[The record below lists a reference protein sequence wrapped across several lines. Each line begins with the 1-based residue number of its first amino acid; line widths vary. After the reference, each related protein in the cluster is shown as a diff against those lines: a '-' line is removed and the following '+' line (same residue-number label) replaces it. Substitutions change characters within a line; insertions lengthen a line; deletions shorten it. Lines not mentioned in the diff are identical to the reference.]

1 MNAHKGHQTSSSD
14 SSEIITVIP
23 VYNGENYLQATLESI
38 ARQTRRP
45 DRLLIIDDGSTDG
58 TEDLVRA
65 FKDIPCEWHPNPQ
78 NLGLFPNL
86 NKALEK
92 ANEAEFFHLLLA
104 DDLVV
109 PEFIETSCQ
118 ALKDAPPL
126 SFSWSDIQ
134 WIDAE
139 GRQAKGTVVD
149 SGRPGAPF
157 SQRTFL
163 TQESELQTVS
173 VGSVMIRTGRQPL
186 PCRFRTDLPQV
197 ADCVFYGELASHA
210 KSLIHIPR
218 PLCHI
223 RTHATNMTSKNIQ
236 NLKAWVTDEWI
247 AMQETARRIQEG
259 ALQRWLR
266 HQKLRCLFA
275 ARSKVKEQWME
286 RNQPEYA
293 QQIRKAT
300 RSALPLPHF
309 LLGRMSVALR
319 DMIKGRNVEGQAQ
332 S

>member
-1 MNAHKGHQTSSSD
+1 MNADMTLGTD
-14 SSEIITVIP
+14 SNKSEVITVIP
-23 VYNGENYLQATLESI
+23 VYNGERYLQATLESV

-58 TEDLVRA
+58 TEALVRT
-65 FKDIPCEWHPNPQ
+65 FKDIPCEWHPNPH

-92 ANEAEFFHLLLA
+92 ASEADFFHLLLA

-109 PEFIETSCQ
+109 PEFIETSCK
-118 ALKDAPPL
+118 ALSDAPAL

-134 WIDAE
+134 WIDAD
-139 GRQAKGTVVD
+139 GRHTNGTVTD
-149 SGRPGAPF
+149 SGQSGAPF
-157 SQRTFL
+157 SKRKFL

-173 VGSVMIRTGRQPL
+173 VGSVMIRSGRQPL

-210 KSLIHIPR
+210 EALIHIPR

-223 RTHATNMTSKNIQ
+223 RTHTTNMTSKNIQ

-247 AMQETARRIQEG
+247 AMQETAQRIQESS
-259 ALQRWLR
+259 LQRWLR
-266 HQKLRCLFA
+266 QQKLRCLFA

-286 RNQPEYA
+286 VSQPDYA
-293 QQIRKAT
+293 GQIRAAT
-300 RSALPLPHF
+300 KTTVPLPHYM
-309 LLGRMSVALR
+309 LGRLSVLLR
-319 DMIKGRNVEGQAQ
+319 DAVKGRNKATV
-332 S
+332 SL

>member
-1 MNAHKGHQTSSSD
+1 MNANMGHQTSSSA

-23 VYNGENYLQATLESI
+23 VYNGEHYLQATLESV

-58 TEDLVRA
+58 TEELVRA

-92 ANEAEFFHLLLA
+92 ANEAEYFHLLLA

-126 SFSWSDIQ
+126 SFSWADIQ
-134 WIDAE
+134 WINAE
-139 GRQAKGTVVD
+139 GRHTKGTVVD

-157 SQRTFL
+157 SQQTFL

-247 AMQETARRIQEG
+247 AMQETAQRIQEG
-259 ALQRWLR
+259 TLQRWLR

-309 LLGRMSVALR
+309 LLGRLSVALR
-319 DMIKGRNVEGQAQ
+319 DLIKGRNVEGQTP

>member
-1 MNAHKGHQTSSSD
+1 MKRTNSRRDGIQSCVEPQHSRFMPG
-14 SSEIITVIP
+14 SSEVITVIP
-23 VYNGENYLQATLESI
+23 VYNGERYLQATLESI

-58 TEDLVRA
+58 TEQLVRD
-65 FKDIPCEWHPNPQ
+65 FKEIPCEWHPNPH

-104 DDLVV
+104 DDLVL

-118 ALKDAPPL
+118 ALSESPPL
-126 SFSWSDIQ
+126 SISWSDIQ

-139 GRQAKGTVVD
+139 GRHTKGTVVD
-149 SGRPGAPF
+149 SMQPGAPF
-157 SQRTFL
+157 SQRTFIA
-163 TQESELQTVS
+163 QESELQTVS
-173 VGSVMIRTGRQPL
+173 VGSVMIRTGRNPL

-210 KSLIHIPR
+210 KRLIHIPR
-218 PLCHI
+218 PLCQI

-236 NLKAWVTDEWI
+236 NLQAWVTDEWI

-259 ALQRWLR
+259 PLQRWMR
-266 HQKLRCLFA
+266 QQKLRCLFA
-275 ARSKVKEQWME
+275 ARCKVKEQWME
-286 RNQPEYA
+286 QDQPDYA
-293 QQIRKAT
+293 DRIRQAAHST
-300 RSALPLPHF
+300 LPLPDF
-309 LLGRMSVALR
+309 LLGRL
-319 DMIKGRNVEGQAQ
+319 
-332 S
+332 